1 MLDKA
6 KKGLTAAQRA
16 AGQVY
21 DEAKDRAE
29 GAYEIGRNSVEGVYD
44 GVRDK
49 VIKEPAKTLT
59 SWCSWC
65 GTYGDHVLS
74 VKRTVGRSTYVCQNC
89 GLSTLPCRFC
99 DNMAKAVSKIDD
111 SEPRGGKKNRVSR
124 FFKDNWNH
132 ELCAEHDGSIPNFE
146 RAHDKIRELGEFR
159 RLMEPKSRNLYGLA
173 KNASIIFG
181 GMAAVGTGAAFVAP
195 GIAAALGSAGILGA
209 ASTGTAIS
217 SLSGAALTSASL
229 SAIGPAG
236 FSIITATGAGLG
248 GRAGFG
254 IANSYLK
261 DIPDYGFF
269 YRRPPVKDSG
279 HRIVVV
285 NGFMTEEDKDGHDW
299 CEGLEGYSEDSGLWY
314 LSWESKTML
323 KLGKA
328 FSGTGGYW
336 MSRSMAAKAAS
347 FGSKQTAKSVSLVGH
362 ALTASEIASNPW
374 HSAMLNAQK
383 AGTLLAEAISRTEG
397 QTFTLMGHSLGARVV
412 FFALRALAT
421 KDPEKRFVD
430 KAILM
435 GGAVGRTD
443 VESWDSAA
451 SAVSDG
457 IYNCYSKKDQILRG
471 LYQWANVRISKPAG
485 LGPASC
491 SYDSVRNIDFSDL
504 IDGHNAWKPNLKE
517 VLARLQVN

>member
-1 MLDKA
+1 
-6 KKGLTAAQRA
+6 
-16 AGQVY
+16 
-21 DEAKDRAE
+21 
-29 GAYEIGRNSVEGVYD
+29 
-44 GVRDK
+44 
-49 VIKEPAKTLT
+49 
-59 SWCSWC
+59 
-65 GTYGDHVLS
+65 
-74 VKRTVGRSTYVCQNC
+74 
-89 GLSTLPCRFC
+89 
-99 DNMAKAVSKIDD
+99 
-111 SEPRGGKKNRVSR
+111 
-124 FFKDNWNH
+124 
-132 ELCAEHDGSIPNFE
+132 
-146 RAHDKIRELGEFR
+146 
-159 RLMEPKSRNLYGLA
+159 
-173 KNASIIFG
+173 
-181 GMAAVGTGAAFVAP
+181 
-195 GIAAALGSAGILGA
+195 
-209 ASTGTAIS
+209 
-217 SLSGAALTSASL
+217 L

-236 FSIITATGAGLG
+236 LSIITATGAGLG

-261 DIPDYGFF
+261 DIPDYNFF
-269 YRRPPVKDSG
+269 YQRAPVKDSG

-285 NGFMTEEDKDGHDW
+285 NGFMTENDKDGHDW

-314 LSWESKTML
+314 LSWESKTLL
-323 KLGKA
+323 KLGKT
-328 FSGTGGYW
+328 FSGTGGHW
-336 MSRSMAAKAAS
+336 LSGSLAAKAAS
-347 FGSKQTAKSVSLVGH
+347 FASKQTAKSVSLVAH

-374 HSAMLNAQK
+374 HSAMLNAEK

-412 FFALRALAT
+412 FFALLALAT

-451 SAVSDG
+451 SAVSEG
-457 IYNCYSKKDQILRG
+457 IYNCYSNKDQILRG
-471 LYQWANVRISKPAG
+471 LYQSTTLGLSKPAG

>member
-49 VIKEPAKTLT
+49 VAEEPAKTLI

-89 GLSTLPCRFC
+89 ELSTLPCRFC

-173 KNASIIFG
+173 KNASMIVG
-181 GMAAVGTGAAFVAP
+181 GVAAVGTGAAVVAP

-236 FSIITATGAGLG
+236 LSIITATGAGLG

-261 DIPDYGFF
+261 DIPDYNFF
-269 YRRPPVKDSG
+269 YRRAPVKDSG

-285 NGFMTEEDKDGHDW
+285 NGFMTENDKDGHDW
-299 CEGLEGYSEDSGLWY
+299 SEGLEGYSEDSGLWY
-314 LSWESKTML
+314 LSWESKTLL
-323 KLGKA
+323 KLGKT
-328 FSGTGGYW
+328 FSGTGGHW
-336 MSRSMAAKAAS
+336 LSGSVAAKAA
-347 FGSKQTAKSVSLVGH
+347 GLASKQVAKRLSFVTN
-362 ALTASEIASNPW
+362 ALTVSELASNPW
-374 HSAMLNAQK
+374 HSAMLNAEK

-412 FFALRALAT
+412 FFALLALAT

-430 KAILM
+430 KVILM

-451 SAVSDG
+451 SAVSEG
-457 IYNCYSKKDQILRG
+457 IYNCYSNRDRVLQL
-471 LYQWANVRISKPAG
+471 LYQGANAGLSKPAG